1 MMMVGK
7 RDRHGIAACVVRW
20 VSLGVL
26 CLFALP
32 AVHAQLPDSLSSRAR
47 ISVLTV
53 NPGQA
58 VHSLWGHSA
67 LRVMDPDG
75 GFDAVFNWGTFDPTR
90 PWFIPRFAYGDM
102 QYTLS
107 VESMSRF
114 MEGARYEERG
124 VIEQELRLDQ
134 DQKQAVWGLLR
145 DNMKPENR
153 TYAYDFVRDN
163 CSTRI
168 LDLLLAIDAIR
179 LSSTDS
185 ATTYR
190 GMVNAYLHQT
200 AWLDLGINLVF
211 GAPMDKR
218 VISEDQAFLPLALMT
233 LFDEAVSPEGE
244 SLIQEKRT
252 LLDLPWEPAVPT
264 FTRVEWLFWAIG
276 ILIVVHTFRAR
287 GGPSSVD
294 RLLLGVVGTLGLFLL
309 LMWLGTKHQA
319 TAWNADLLWALP
331 THVLVAVA
339 WKRLPWLPTYLRG
352 SAVIMGLALIIQVA
366 LQIIPT
372 AVVPLAAACAVRF
385 WMSGSPR
392 SEHPSP
398 FTNDTPQ

>member
-7 RDRHGIAACVVRW
+7 RDGHGIAACVVRW
-20 VSLGVL
+20 ASLGVL
-26 CLFALP
+26 CLLAVLP
-32 AVHAQLPDSLSSRAR
+32 VRAQLPDSLSSRAR

-58 VHSLWGHSA
+58 VHSIWGHSA

-107 VESMSRF
+107 VESMQRF

-134 DQKQAVWGLLR
+134 NQRQAVWELLT

-153 TYAYDFVRDN
+153 TYAYNFVRDN

-218 VISEDQAFLPLALMT
+218 VISEDQAFLPLALKA
-233 LFDEAVSPEGE
+233 LFDEAISPKGE
-244 SLIQEKRT
+244 PLIRETRT
-252 LLDLPWEPAVPT
+252 LLDLPWEPTVPA

-294 RLLLGVVGTLGLFLL
+294 RLLLGVMGSLGLFLL
-309 LMWLGTKHQA
+309 LMWLGTKHHA

-331 THVLVAVA
+331 THVLVAVG
-339 WKRLPWLPTYLRG
+339 WKRLPWLRTYLRV
-352 SAVIMGLALIIQVA
+352 SAVVMGLALIMHVA
-366 LQIIPT
+366 LQLMPT
-372 AVVPLAAACAVRF
+372 AVVPLVAACAVRF
-385 WMSGSPR
+385 WISGSPG

-398 FTNDTPQ
+398 STNDTQQ